1 MKQAHEFQTLGG
13 EYPIAWVAKR
23 KKKKDEMIPVSSY
36 VWRHTAQELEKT
48 HTE

>member
-23 KKKKDEMIPVSSY
+23 KKKDEMIPVSSY